1 MKKRVLA
8 WVLLV
13 GFVLLLLNIVL
24 FHVYQ
29 VQSIAVYAVIAIW
42 FVFSDKTAMSR
53 KAKISDEI
61 INRMN
66 EAAAT
71 PEEVQDS
78 TDTTDISGTSDNL
91 DFIDTTDTT
100 DSSDNK

>member
-8 WVLLV
+8 WVLLI
-13 GFVLLLLNIVL
+13 GFVLLLLNIVF

-53 KAKISDEI
+53 KSKISDEI

-71 PEEVQDS
+71 PDETAENGDNPDVTTENQD
-78 TDTTDISGTSDNL
+78 NP
-91 DFIDTTDTT
+91 
-100 DSSDNK
+100 DSPEYQENK